1 MSGVNRLSKKMHI
14 MCQIQESEITG
25 ILFLVEATR
34 ERDLLKSLKLLPS
47 NRTLQVEG
55 GKEMKDYFTVNE
67 LADHFGA
74 NPKTIYDSH
83 EQR

>member
-1 MSGVNRLSKKMHI
+1 MHI
-14 MCQIQESEITG
+14 ICQIQESEITG

>member
-1 MSGVNRLSKKMHI
+1 MHI

-47 NRTLQVEG
+47 NCTLQIEG
-55 GKEMKDYFTVNE
+55 WKEMKDYFTVNE

-74 NPKTIYDSH
+74 NPKTIYGSDG
-83 EQR
+83 QR